1 MKRKTSK
8 MLPRFISKKTD
19 GTYIIIEKLVRDTTK
34 RIEKDYKRRKSWQWE
49 DLESL
54 KKKKI
59 K

>member
-34 RIEKDYKRRKSWQWE
+34 RIEKDYKRRKS
-49 DLESL
+49 
-54 KKKKI
+54 
-59 K
+59 